1 MDLISRIGI
10 YFKYATTS
18 LLRRKQRTFFS
29 LLAISLSV
37 ASIVAIGIV
46 SYSAESTISSTVK
59 SDLGGDLQM
68 SIRTGGFGLQNTE
81 SSKINFE
88 VIETFLNGLR
98 DGGVIEEYTYILN
111 GMGVTDSDEP
121 IIFRI
126 QGIDPEVYPLYGEIE
141 TIDPNVGDY
150 NLLLQEE
157 NDILISDTLSEN
169 LGLGTGNT
177 LLILV
182 GDDTVELNIVGIVSS
197 GSGNLFDYAYIDIE
211 SFKKIFEY
219 DVLDNPPNEIYI
231 KTENDLMMEE
241 AEYQIEYEL
250 NEKEK
255 YGVRTTTYIEQS
267 ESTLNSLSIVFTFF
281 KLSGIVA
288 LLVGGLG
295 IITTMYISM
304 KERKQEI
311 GIMKAIGIKNKDVI
325 IFFLCESFL
334 LGAIGSSVGV
344 LIGIIFSKQLA
355 VVSTSIFR
363 TSLIW
368 NYTSDI
374 ITYGFLIGIFSTM
387 VFQLLPAYIGSRVRP
402 IIVLKNIEGDSPYY
416 KDLGFFVITTI
427 AILIFGSI
435 IYINLQSWSLV
446 FVIYLLILIMFI
458 FTIFSRFLVKAVS
471 FIPTFGILSV
481 KMGLKNLERNCWTIA
496 TALLAISIGLG
507 TVGAVFMAAEGVK
520 STVSENL
527 SSNLNY
533 DIQIMSI
540 PESKIKQMEERI
552 FLIDGINNI
561 YRSSLS
567 ISDCVIEAINGIPID
582 TYLNKLSDDKREYV
596 EERFLDGV
604 SISGQNIENDPITQ
618 TVISGR
624 ILGNQ
629 DIGRNNVLITTT
641 GASYLN
647 LNVGDKITFTYGD
660 YPFEMTIVGLYT
672 STTSFG
678 PRGVGAS
685 SLGLVTTYDTIERI
699 RRTSS
704 NKEFNIVEING
715 TKTDLINVS
724 VNIVGNGLENDYF
737 GPYDKSGI
745 IISKYLSNTLNLNVG
760 DTLTLELDNKI
771 KTFKVRE
778 IREGPFN
785 LEANLIVPFRA
796 IEDVFSGIYTYT
808 LAIDVKPGYEDVV
821 SSRIESMFPETR
833 TFDTSRIE
841 EMVSNMLDQVIVPIS
856 IIASFSLFVA
866 VIVIANMMYISTLD
880 RKREFAIMKAIGAK
894 NINVL
899 KNIIIENISVGLIGG
914 FTALLV
920 LYGASQLMVLY
931 LSLSNSMISL
941 KFIIELIGLSV
952 LISVLASIIPAYN
965 IVKIRP
971 LSVLRYE

>member
-1 MDLISRIGI
+1 MILISRIRI

-18 LLRRKQRTFFS
+18 LLRRKQRTLFS

-37 ASIVAIGIV
+37 AAIIAIGIV

-59 SDLGGDLQM
+59 SDLGGDLQ
-68 SIRTGGFGLQNTE
+68 IRIRSGGFGSQSNE
-81 SSKINFE
+81 GSEINFE
-88 VIETFLNGLR
+88 VIENFLNGLR
-98 DGGVIEEYTYILN
+98 NGGVIEEYTYTLN
-111 GMGVTDSDEP
+111 GMGTTDSDQP
-121 IIFRI
+121 VTFRI
-126 QGIDPEVYPLYGEIE
+126 QGINPDIYPLYGKIE
-141 TIDPNVGDY
+141 TIDPDVGDY
-150 NLLLQEE
+150 SLLLQEE
-157 NDILISDTLSEN
+157 NDILISDTLSET

-177 LLILV
+177 LSILV
-182 GDDTVELNIVGIVSS
+182 SDEPVELNIVGIVSS

-211 SFKKIFEY
+211 SFKKIFDY
-219 DVLDNPPNEIYI
+219 NVLDNPPSEIYI
-231 KTENDLMMEE
+231 KTENDVMMEE
-241 AEYQIEYEL
+241 ALYQIEYEL

-255 YGVRTTTYIEQS
+255 YDVRTTTYIEQS
-267 ESTLNSLSIVFTFF
+267 ESTLNSLSVVFTFF

-325 IFFLCESFL
+325 IFFLCESLL
-334 LGAIGSSVGV
+334 LGAIGSGLGV
-344 LIGIIFSKQLA
+344 LLGIFFSKQLA

-368 NYTSDI
+368 NYNLDI
-374 ITYGFLIGIFSTM
+374 LTYGFLIGTFSTM

-402 IIVLKNIEGDSPYY
+402 IIVLKNIEGDFPYY
-416 KDLGFFVITTI
+416 KDIGFYVITTI

-446 FVIYLLILIMFI
+446 LVIYLMILVMFL
-458 FTIFSRFLVKAVS
+458 FTIFSRFLVKVIS
-471 FIPTFGILSV
+471 FIPTFGMLAV

-533 DIQIMSI
+533 DIQIMSL
-540 PESKIKQMEERI
+540 PESKVKQMEERI
-552 FLIDGINNI
+552 NLIEGINNI
-561 YRSSLS
+561 YRGSLS
-567 ISDCVIEAINGIPID
+567 ISDCVIQAINGRPIN
-582 TYLNKLSDDKREYV
+582 TYLNKLTDEKREYV
-596 EERFLDGV
+596 EKRFLDGV
-604 SISGQNIENDPITQ
+604 SISGQNIENDPIKQ
-618 TVISGR
+618 LISSGR
-624 ILGNQ
+624 TLGNQ
-629 DIGRNNVLITTT
+629 DIGKNNIIISTT

-660 YPFEMTIVGLYT
+660 YAFEMTIVGLYT

-685 SLGLVTTYDTIERI
+685 SLGLVTSYDTIERI

-704 NKEFNIVEING
+704 NKKFSIVEVNG
-715 TKTDLINVS
+715 NKIDSKDIT
-724 VNIVGNGLENDYF
+724 VNIVGNGLENEYF
-737 GPYDKSGI
+737 DLYDENGV
-745 IISKYLSNTLNLNVG
+745 IISKSLSNMLGLSVG
-760 DTLTLELDNKI
+760 DSLTLALDTKI

-796 IEDVFSGIYTYT
+796 LDDVFSGIYTYT
-808 LAIDVKPGYEDVV
+808 LAIDAKSGQEDEV
-821 SSRIESMFPETR
+821 SSRIESMYPETR
-833 TFDTSRIE
+833 TFDTSRME

-894 NINVL
+894 NISVL

-920 LYGASQLMVLY
+920 LFGASQLMVLY
-931 LSLSNSMISL
+931 LGLSNSMISL
-941 KFIIELIGLSV
+941 SFILELIGLSV
-952 LISVLASIIPAYN
+952 FISILASIIPAYN

-971 LSVLRYE
+971 LNVLRYE